1 MNLTLEEVCEKY
13 KLSEDEHNRI
23 QNTINENMLYGKTPA
38 ENPVAIIDI
47 APPGSGKTGLN
58 GMGLSQFP
66 NNNAV
71 IINSDE
77 LKPYHP
83 KIDEIAK
90 LYPEYYTKVTNQ
102 ESNSWTDN
110 LFDAAVSQNYNIIFE
125 GTGRNLKL
133 LRKMISQMSNYT
145 IYIRGMAV
153 NELNCLMSIVERYD
167 AQLKEKGWGRLVV
180 LSHFY
185 KAYEEMLSTIE
196 MLENLQIAN
205 QVEVYVRSD
214 NPSCPKMIYNSN
226 NKTDI
231 PNAKFAVIKGRKDD
245 SQNAIKYY
253 ESSFKNK
260 ISSNN
265 HLLETKEIIDKI
277 SDLYISITEYINEK

>member
-23 QNTINENMLYGKTPA
+23 QNTINENMLYGNTPA

-102 ESNSWTDN
+102 ESNPWTDD

-167 AQLKEKGWGRLVV
+167 AQVKEKGWGRLVV

>member
-1 MNLTLEEVCEKY
+1 
-13 KLSEDEHNRI
+13 
-23 QNTINENMLYGKTPA
+23 
-38 ENPVAIIDI
+38 
-47 APPGSGKTGLN
+47 
-58 GMGLSQFP
+58 MGLSQFP

-102 ESNSWTDN
+102 ESNTWTDD
-110 LFDAAVSQNYNIIFE
+110 LYDAAVSQNYNIIFE

-167 AQLKEKGWGRLVV
+167 AQVKEKGWGRLVV

>member
-102 ESNSWTDN
+102 ESNPWTDD

-167 AQLKEKGWGRLVV
+167 AQVKEKGWGRLVV

>member
-167 AQLKEKGWGRLVV
+167 AQVKEKGWGRLVV

>member
-1 MNLTLEEVCEKY
+1 
-13 KLSEDEHNRI
+13 
-23 QNTINENMLYGKTPA
+23 
-38 ENPVAIIDI
+38 
-47 APPGSGKTGLN
+47 
-58 GMGLSQFP
+58 
-66 NNNAV
+66 
-71 IINSDE
+71 
-77 LKPYHP
+77 
-83 KIDEIAK
+83 
-90 LYPEYYTKVTNQ
+90 
-102 ESNSWTDN
+102 
-110 LFDAAVSQNYNIIFE
+110 
-125 GTGRNLKL
+125 
-133 LRKMISQMSNYT
+133 MSNYT

-167 AQLKEKGWGRLVV
+167 AQVKEKGWGRLVV